1 MHTNFRMTKGDA
13 ATLKRLALLWLA
25 CAAIG
30 FALAAFV
37 AVMLAVAVDHGS
49 AWRAAG
55 VVVAAGAV
63 HSAAP
68 RNNAAPATPVDTGR
82 RLLGG

>member
-1 MHTNFRMTKGDA
+1 MPTNPRKTKGDA

-30 FALAAFV
+30 FALAACV
-37 AVMLAVAVDHGS
+37 AVMLAMAVDHGS
-49 AWRAAG
+49 AWRAG
-55 VVVAAGAV
+55 VVVAAGAA
-63 HSAAP
+63 HRAQP
-68 RNNAAPATPVDTGR
+68 RNNVAPANPVDTGR